1 MATAPAPDPEA
12 ARNHIF
18 HCRQYMDNALEALNK
33 DEPGKA
39 GELLWGSVSQAIHA
53 VDAWRGAVIDDHR
66 SLMNFAYHRIGR
78 EIDDQDFPT
87 RVEAASSLHHNFYV
101 PTRTRADL
109 ELLVPGIQRAIS
121 QVLALLPEEIG
132 NGVGRE

>member
-1 MATAPAPDPEA
+1 MATAPAPNPQA
-12 ARNHIF
+12 AQNHIF
-18 HCRQYMDNALEALNK
+18 HCRQYMGNALEALNK

-121 QVLALLPEEIG
+121 QVLELLPEEARDG
-132 NGVGRE
+132 ASTG

>member
-1 MATAPAPDPEA
+1 MATSPTPDMEA
-12 ARNHIF
+12 VRNHVF

-53 VDAWRGAVIDDHR
+53 VDAWRGPVIDDHR

-78 EIDDQDFPT
+78 EINDQDFPT

-101 PTRTRADL
+101 PSRTRADL

-121 QVLALLPEEIG
+121 QVLALLPEEIR
-132 NGVGRE
+132 NGSGG